1 MGFISNNNTS
11 DEFDNTV
18 VTFANDYTTTS
29 LGSLRVAETQNIFES
44 LFSFDKQTTIWDE
57 TLTSGGTSTF
67 NANTNSV
74 DMTLPTTSGASV
86 VRQTYRRVR
95 YNPSRAVQVLA
106 AGTIGAP
113 KANVRKRIGQFDTL
127 DGVFFE
133 IDGTTAYVVRRTST
147 SGSAVDV
154 RTAQSN
160 WNIDKFD
167 GTGPSGITIDFSK
180 HNLFYIQYAFQGFG
194 DIVYGFYYNGKVRFC
209 HREQISNVLTVPSM
223 RTGHLPCRV
232 EITNT
237 GTSASSTTMSYNSFC
252 VKNEGQDGYFEG
264 QVRSYSSV
272 PVKTINT
279 TLVPVISLRLGSGFE
294 RAIVDLIKTIT
305 FVQTADEVI
314 WSVYLNPTLTG
325 ATFAITN
332 SYIQIDTA
340 ATAMTG
346 GIEVLAGI
354 LGQRNSSS
362 ELSIETLKLIN
373 SYLGVS
379 LAGNSQ
385 IITLAARSRLG
396 SADIL
401 SAISWREYP

>member
-1 MGFISNNNTS
+1 MGFISNSNNS

-29 LGSLRVAETQNIFES
+29 IGALRVAETQNVFES

-74 DMTLPTTSGASV
+74 DLTLPTTNGASV
-86 VRQTYRRVR
+86 VRQTFRRIR
-95 YNPSRAVQVLA
+95 YNPSRTVQVLS
-106 AGTIGAP
+106 AGTLGAP

-133 IDGTTAYVVRRTST
+133 IDGTNVYVVRRTST
-147 SGSAVDV
+147 SGSAVDN
-154 RTAQSN
+154 RTAQAD

-167 GTGPSGITIDFSK
+167 GTGPSGVTIDFSK
-180 HNLFYIQYAFQGFG
+180 HNLFYMQYAFQGFG
-194 DIVYGFYYNGKVRFC
+194 DIVYGFYFNGKVRFC
-209 HREQISNVLTVPSM
+209 HRERISNVLTVPSM

-237 GTSASSTTMSYNSFC
+237 GTAASSTTLSYNSFAI
-252 VKNEGQDGYFEG
+252 KNEGQNGDFEG
-264 QVRSYSSV
+264 QVRSYSSA
-272 PVKTINT
+272 PLKTIST
-279 TLVPVISLRLGSGFE
+279 TIVPIISIRLGTGFE
-294 RAIVDLIKTIT
+294 RAIADIIKTTI

-325 ATFAITN
+325 STFAVTN
-332 SYIQIDTA
+332 SYVQLDIA

-346 GIEVLAGI
+346 GIELLSGI
-354 LGQRNSSS
+354 LGQQNSSS

-379 LAGNSQ
+379 LAGTQQ
-385 IITLAARSRLG
+385 IITLAARNRTG
-396 SADIL
+396 TADVL